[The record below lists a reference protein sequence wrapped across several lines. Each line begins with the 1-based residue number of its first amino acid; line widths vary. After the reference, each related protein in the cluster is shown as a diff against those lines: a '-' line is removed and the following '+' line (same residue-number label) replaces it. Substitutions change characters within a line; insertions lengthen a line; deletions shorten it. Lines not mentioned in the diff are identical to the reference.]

1 MRWKIKNLHVFLKL
15 TSAIILLVGLGSAVY
30 IYQTAEDDLSSVL
43 GYEIVGGSVYPVMPQ
58 DSKIYRHDLELYGGK
73 AAVLADE
80 LSRWIVG
87 LWHGKS
93 FAYTVAFITLIIS
106 FGFFF
111 AANHLPSRLK
121 SDVPNNARD
130 GTDEGDI

>member
-1 MRWKIKNLHVFLKL
+1 MGWNIKNLRALFKL
-15 TSAIILLVGLGSAVY
+15 ISTIILLVGLGSAIY
-30 IYQTAEDDLSSVL
+30 IYQTAEDDLSSAL
-43 GYEIVGGSVYPVMPQ
+43 GYEIVGGSAYPIMPQ

-80 LSRWIVG
+80 FTRWIAG

-93 FAYTVAFITLIIS
+93 LAYTLAFITFIIS

-121 SDVPNNARD
+121 SDVPNEKQP
-130 GTDEGDI
+130 GE

>member
-15 TSAIILLVGLGSAVY
+15 TSAIILLVGLGSAIY
-30 IYQTAEDDLSSVL
+30 IYQTAEDDLSGVL

-80 LSRWIVG
+80 LSRWIAG
-87 LWHGKS
+87 LWHGKP

-121 SDVPNNARD
+121 SDVPNNTRD
-130 GTDEGDI
+130 GTD